1 MLETKYIV
9 EAVQPMIDGLK
20 KDAATSAQKHED
32 AVKEIN
38 ADLEKK
44 NVSIGEIKLAVD
56 KFNEAITEIKAE
68 NHRLG
73 TGEAKAKDF
82 ASEFGELV
90 AKNFEAIQG
99 VKKGSGVQFKTVGD
113 MTIAANLTGSGVATY
128 DLTPAVRGRRK
139 VHFRDLL
146 SVIPSA
152 TGIFKFYRQNSPVGE
167 GSFGVQTIGS
177 AKAQIDFDNTEV
189 TVTVD
194 TFAGYSRI
202 AKQMLRDLP
211 FMQSFLP
218 SELQESYYRD
228 EDNKFINTL
237 MSQTAAYSTT
247 ATVYAEKLI
256 EWAAVLLARDYDPNA
271 FVTTAANWATLLST
285 KPADYSIPGG
295 VTITP
300 MGDVAVAGI
309 PVKILNGMTGTSTFV
324 GDWSRLKII
333 QSSGL
338 SINFFEQDADNVT
351 KNLIT
356 VRAEADV
363 ALANLRPDAFLYV

>member
-1 MLETKYIV
+1 METKDFMEVLNPLV
-9 EAVQPMIDGLK
+9 EGLK
-20 KDAATSAQKHED
+20 KEAAESATKHKA
-32 AVKEIN
+32 AVDEIN
-38 ADLEKK
+38 AILEKK
-44 NVSIGEIKLAVD
+44 NTAIGEIKMTVD
-56 KFNEAITEIKAE
+56 KLNEAISEIKAE

-73 TGEAKAKDF
+73 TSETKAKDF
-82 ASEFGELV
+82 ASEFSELV
-90 AKNFEAIQG
+90 AKNHDAIQK
-99 VKKGSGVQFKTVGD
+99 VKAGNAFQMKAVGD
-113 MTIAANLTGSGVATY
+113 MTIPANLTGSGVATY

-139 VHFRDLL
+139 VHFRDL
-146 SVIPSA
+146 VQTIPSA

-167 GSFGVQTIGS
+167 GSFGVQTEGS

-194 TFAGYSRI
+194 TFAGYTRI
-202 AKQMLRDLP
+202 SKQMLRDLP
-211 FMQSFLP
+211 FMQSYLP

-237 MSQTAAYSTT
+237 MAATAAYSTS
-247 ATVYAEKLI
+247 ASVYAEQLI
-256 EWAAVLLARDYDPNA
+256 EWASVLLGRDYDPNA

-285 KPADYSIPGG
+285 KPDSYSIPGG

-309 PVKILNGMTGTSTFV
+309 PVKILNGMTGTKTFV

-333 QSSGL
+333 QAAGL
-338 SINFFEQDADNVT
+338 NINFFEQDADNVT

>member
-1 MLETKYIV
+1 METKEFV
-9 EAVQPMIDGLK
+9 EIINPMIDGLK
-20 KDAATSAQKHED
+20 RDASESASKHKA
-32 AVKEIN
+32 AVDEIN
-38 ADLEKK
+38 ATLEKK
-44 NVSIGEIKLAVD
+44 NAAIGEIKMTVD
-56 KFNEAITEIKAE
+56 KLNEEITRIQAD
-68 NHRLG
+68 NNRLG
-73 TGEAKAKDF
+73 SADQKAKDF

-90 AKNFEAIQG
+90 KANHDKIQS
-99 VKKGSGVQFKTVGD
+99 VKSGNSFQMKAVAD
-113 MTIAANLTGSGVATY
+113 MTIAGQLTGSAVATY
-128 DLTPAVRGRRK
+128 MLEPAVRGRRK
-139 VHFRDLL
+139 VHFRDLV

-167 GSFGVQTIGS
+167 GSFGVQTEGS

-189 TVTVD
+189 TVNVD
-194 TFAGYSRI
+194 VIAGFTRI
-202 AKQMLRDLP
+202 SKQMLRDLP
-211 FMQSFLP
+211 FMQAYLP

-237 MSQTAAYSTT
+237 MAATAAYSTT

-256 EWAAVLLARDYDPNA
+256 EWAGVLLGRDYDPNA

-285 KPADYSIPGG
+285 KPSDYSIPGG

-309 PVKILNGMTGTSTFV
+309 PVKILNGMTGTKTFV
-324 GDWSRLKII
+324 GDWSKLKIV
-333 QSSGL
+333 QAAGL
-338 SINFFEQDADNVT
+338 NINFFEQDADNVT

-356 VRAEADV
+356 VRAEAEV

>member
-1 MLETKYIV
+1 METKEFIEV
-9 EAVQPMIDGLK
+9 INPMIEGLK
-20 KDAATSAQKHED
+20 KEAATSAQKHED

-44 NVSIGEIKLAVD
+44 NVSIGEIKLAID

-68 NHRLG
+68 NNRLG
-73 TGEAKAKDF
+73 AGNQKSKDF
-82 ASEFGELV
+82 AGEFGDLV
-90 AKNFEAIQG
+90 EKNFDKIQA
-99 VKKGSGVQFKTVGD
+99 VKNGGSFQMKTVGD
-113 MTIAANLTGSGVATY
+113 MTISANLTGSAVATY

-139 VHFRDLL
+139 VHFRDLV

-167 GSFGVQTIGS
+167 GSFGVQTEGS

-194 TFAGYSRI
+194 TIAGFTRI
-202 AKQMLRDLP
+202 SKQMLRDLP
-211 FMQSFLP
+211 FMQAFVP

-237 MSQTAAYSTT
+237 MAATAAYSTT

-256 EWAAVLLARDYDPNA
+256 EWASVLLGRDYDPNA

-309 PVKILNGMTGTSTFV
+309 PVKILNGMTGTKTFV
-324 GDWSRLKII
+324 GDWSRLKIV
-333 QSSGL
+333 QAAGL
-338 SINFFEQDADNVT
+338 NINFFEQDADNVT

-356 VRAEADV
+356 VRAEAEV